1 MADTTPAHANDD
13 TTPAPRAAAA
23 ADAGKRRRDA
33 SPHALAGASRDG
45 VTPPSGD
52 RKFVDLGVPNRV
64 AGNALFFPLAA
75 AYAVFVVPAS
85 VLSMLGA
92 IPPVPGVASPAG
104 HAHELL
110 FGFALAVVAGNQLGP
125 RSRANLGTLV
135 AAWLLARLAFLG
147 WPGSLVAV
155 AANVAFPALLA
166 YALAPRLL
174 ASAKKWRNQSLPLTL
189 IGLCASAVAF
199 AIVSAM
205 QAPGHGAPAV
215 PDRLLDV
222 AVALFALL
230 LLFMGGRVI
239 APAVA
244 GQFYRQGQ
252 VLDARVQPRIEG
264 ALVIVMAI
272 AVLALILAGAA
283 HASAAV
289 PVATLTAGFALIVAA
304 VLAALRMVRWRLWA
318 LHGRPDLLCQAA
330 GYGWLAVGLLAFGAG
345 LALDAPPAERTRAIH
360 VITIGSLGTLTLN
373 VMAMTRLLRA
383 RRPVWSS
390 RLPVVGTLLLA
401 LALVFRVA
409 AGSTLDTRAMLIAA
423 AACWSLAYLLLL
435 VLLMTVTPRPG
446 PGASEAP

>member
-1 MADTTPAHANDD
+1 MTQPA
-13 TTPAPRAAAA
+13 
-23 ADAGKRRRDA
+23 G
-33 SPHALAGASRDG
+33 S
-45 VTPPSGD
+45 

-64 AGNALFFPLAA
+64 AGNAVFFPLAA
-75 AYAVFVVPAS
+75 TYAMLVVPAS
-85 VLSMLGA
+85 VLSMLGL
-92 IPPVPGVASPAG
+92 IPPVAGLASPAG

-125 RSRANLGTLV
+125 RTRMNLATLV
-135 AAWLLARLAFLG
+135 ATWLMARVAFLG
-147 WPGSLVAV
+147 WPGSAV
-155 AANVAFPALLA
+155 AIAANIAFPGVLG

-199 AIVSAM
+199 AVVSAM
-205 QAPGHGAPAV
+205 AAPEQSAPVV
-215 PDRLLDV
+215 PDRLIDV

-264 ALVIVMAI
+264 ALVITMAVGVLSLVI
-272 AVLALILAGAA
+272 AGVTSDSGA
-283 HASAAV
+283 V
-289 PVATLTAGFALIVAA
+289 RVATLTAGLALAVAG
-304 VLAALRMVRWRLWA
+304 VLAALRMIRWRLWA
-318 LHGRPDLLCQAA
+318 MRGRPDLLCQAA
-330 GYGWLAVGLLAFGAG
+330 GYAWLALGLLALGAG

-390 RLPVVGTLLLA
+390 ALPVYGTGLLA
-401 LALVFRVA
+401 LATLLRVF
-409 AGSTLDTRAMLIAA
+409 AGSVADTRAMLLAA

-435 VLLMTVTPRPG
+435 VLLLTVVPKPG
-446 PGASEAP
+446 PGATEAH